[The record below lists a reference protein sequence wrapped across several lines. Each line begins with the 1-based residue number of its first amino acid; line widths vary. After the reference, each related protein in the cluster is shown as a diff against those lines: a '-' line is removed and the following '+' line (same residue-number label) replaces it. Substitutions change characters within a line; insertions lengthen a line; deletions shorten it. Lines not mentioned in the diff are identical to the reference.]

1 MAVDRRGDLYNER
14 LVDFLEHL
22 WGSGWLS
29 PGGPAEVARLLDAVD
44 VAGLAVLDVG
54 CGAGGAALEL
64 VRTHGAG
71 YVTGVDVEQGVLARA
86 REHVADAGLGDR
98 IGLALIAPGP
108 LPFPPGTFD
117 LVFSKDAIVH
127 IRDKGAI
134 MREAF
139 RVLRPGG
146 WLAASDWL
154 IGHDGPPTP
163 AMAAYIAAE
172 GLDFGM
178 ASPARYAQAL
188 AGAGFSDIAL
198 FKPQRLVPRAGPRGA
213 GAAAGAAR
221 REGRRLGRR
230 GLRREQRRHL
240 DADATGA
247 RVGRALPDPF
257 PRPQAAHPRVTPVG
271 VEMPGKNAAAQT
283 QAARSA
289 SSRAQGL
296 DIVAAAAAACYTPRP
311 FKSAG

>member
-1 MAVDRRGDLYNER
+1 MAVDRGGDLYNER
-14 LVDFLEHL
+14 
-22 WGSGWLS
+22 WSTSSSTSGDRA
-29 PGGPAEVARLLDAVD
+29 GCRRAVPRRRRGCSTRID
-44 VAGLAVLDVG
+44 VAGLAALDVG

-71 YVTGVDVEQGVLARA
+71 YATGVDVEQGVLARA

-117 LVFSKDAIVH
+117 LVFSEDAIVH

-154 IGHDGPPTP
+154 IGHDGLPTP

-188 AGAGFSDIAL
+188 AGAGFSDIA
-198 FKPQRLVPRAGPRGA
+198 F
-213 GAAAGAAR
+213 AAATPGTASWPARSWRCCRGRSAR
-221 REGRRLGRR
+221 R
-230 GLRREQRRHL
+230 
-240 DADATGA
+240 
-247 RVGRALPDPF
+247 PP
-257 PRPQAAHPRVTPVG
+257 P
-271 VEMPGKNAAAQT
+271 
-283 QAARSA
+283 RSA
-289 SSRAQGL
+289 RTSSRATSPSG
-296 DIVAAAAAACYTPRP
+296 R
-311 FKSAG
+311 

>member
-1 MAVDRRGDLYNER
+1 MAVDRGGDLYNQR

-29 PGGPAEVARLLDAVD
+29 PGGPAEVARLLDAID

-86 REHVADAGLGDR
+86 RQHVADAGLGDR

-198 FKPQRLVPRAGPRGA
+198 FSRNAWYRDLAREELALLQGPLGA
-213 GAAAGAAR
+213 KAAASVGEDFVASNVAIWTLMLPVL
-221 REGRRLGRR
+221 EF
-230 GLRREQRRHL
+230 
-240 DADATGA
+240 
-247 RVGRALPDPF
+247 GRASPDPF
-257 PRPQAAHPRVTPVG
+257 PRPQAAHPRLTISPTAS
-271 VEMPGKNAAAQT
+271 NAREQPCGADAGGAQRFLARAGPRHRGGRSSCSSYAA
-283 QAARSA
+283 
-289 SSRAQGL
+289 
-296 DIVAAAAAACYTPRP
+296 D
-311 FKSAG
+311 

>member
-1 MAVDRRGDLYNER
+1 VAVDPRGDLYNER

-22 WGSGWLS
+22 WGWGWLS
-29 PGGPAEVARLLDAVD
+29 PGGPEEVARLLDTID

-117 LVFSKDAIVH
+117 VVFSKDAIVH
-127 IRDKGAI
+127 IRDKGTI

-163 AMAAYIAAE
+163 AMASYIAAE

-178 ASPARYAQAL
+178 ASPARYTQAL

-198 FKPQRLVPRAGPRGA
+198 RSRNAWYRDLAREELALLKGPLGA
-213 GAAAGAAR
+213 KAAASVGEDFVASNVAIWTLMLPVLESGEHCPTHFRAR
-221 REGRRLGRR
+221 KPL
-230 GLRREQRRHL
+230 
-240 DADATGA
+240 T
-247 RVGRALPDPF
+247 
-257 PRPQAAHPRVTPVG
+257 
-271 VEMPGKNAAAQT
+271 
-283 QAARSA
+283 
-289 SSRAQGL
+289 
-296 DIVAAAAAACYTPRP
+296 
-311 FKSAG
+311 AG